1 MNVREAVTAY
11 LYKLVHNEER
21 GVVATLLLA
30 LLSGLSLLYGGVIA
44 LRLFL
49 YKRSILPR
57 HRLPC
62 RVISLGNIT
71 VGGTGKTPT
80 AQKLAAVI
88 RDQGFKVAVLN
99 RGYRAQWQVEIG
111 VVSDGSQIYMTAAEA
126 GDEAYQLA
134 KNLPGIPVLIGK
146 NRTLSGQYASE
157 VFQVDVVILDDGY
170 QHWQLAR
177 DFDIVLIDALN
188 IFGNNYLLPRGTLR
202 EPLRNLDRADAVLLT
217 KVDQSSNEALTTIR
231 ATLARYNAKA
241 VVVESIHSPQGFSEV
256 GCWYKDASTSILP
269 PDLLQGVKVLAFSGI
284 GNPSSFEQTLS
295 DLQLDMVAA
304 VRYPDHYDYAM
315 SEMQRLQQQAVDA
328 GAQALITTEKDA
340 VKIPAE
346 FIDSHRPLPVYVLTI
361 EVKLADDSN
370 GDALLNYI
378 RQVITNGSIQKQEE

>member
-1 MNVREAVTAY
+1 MNLREAITAY
-11 LYKLVHNEER
+11 LYRLVHDEER

-30 LLSGLSLLYGGVIA
+30 LLRVLSQIYGWAIS

-49 YKRSILPR
+49 YKKAIFSQ

-62 RVISLGNIT
+62 RVISIGNIT

-80 AQKLAAVI
+80 AQKLAATI
-88 RDQGFKVAVLN
+88 RDQGFKVAILN
-99 RGYRAQWQVEIG
+99 RGYRSDWKGEVG
-111 VVSDGSQIYMTAAEA
+111 VVSDGKHIYMTAGEA

-146 NRTLSGQYASE
+146 NRILSGQYASE
-157 VFQVDVVILDDGY
+157 VFKVDVVILDDGY

-177 DFDIVLIDALN
+177 DIDIVLIDALN

-202 EPLRNLDRADAVLLT
+202 EPLQNLDRADAVLLT
-217 KVDQSSNEALTTIR
+217 KVDQSSDAALTTIR
-231 ATLARYNAKA
+231 STLARYNDKA
-241 VVVESIHSPQGFSEV
+241 IVLESVHSPQGFSEV
-256 GCWYKDASTSILP
+256 ECWYKDASTAILP
-269 PDLLQGVKVLAFSGI
+269 PDTLKEVKVLAFSGI

-295 DLQLDMVAA
+295 DLATDMIAA

-315 SEMQRLQQQAVDA
+315 SEMQRLMQQAVDV
-328 GAQALITTEKDA
+328 GAQALVTTEKDA

-346 FIDSHRPLPVYVLTI
+346 FIHSHRPLPVYVLTI
-361 EVKLADDSN
+361 EVELTDSA
-370 GDALLNYI
+370 GEFIDYI
-378 RQVITNGSIQKQEE
+378 RQAITDGSIRKQEG

>member
-1 MNVREAVTAY
+1 MNLREAVTAY
-11 LYKLVHNEER
+11 LYRLVHDEER

-30 LLSGLSLLYGGVIA
+30 LLKVLSQVYGWVIS

-49 YKRSILPR
+49 YKKSILHQ

-88 RDQGFKVAVLN
+88 RDQGFKVAILN
-99 RGYRAQWQVEIG
+99 RGYRSDWKGKVG
-111 VVSDGSQIYMTAAEA
+111 VVSDGKHIYMTAGEA

-146 NRTLSGQYASE
+146 NRILSGQYASE
-157 VFQVDVVILDDGY
+157 FFKVDVVILDDGY

-202 EPLRNLDRADAVLLT
+202 EPLQSLDRADAVLLT
-217 KVDQSSNEALTTIR
+217 KVDQSSDEALTTIR
-231 ATLARYNAKA
+231 ATLTRYNDKA
-241 VVVESIHSPQGFSEV
+241 IVVESVHSPQGFGEV
-256 GCWYKDASTSILP
+256 ECWYKDASTAILP
-269 PDLLQGVKVLAFSGI
+269 PDALKGVKVLAFSGI

-295 DLQLDMVAA
+295 DLDLDMIAA

-315 SEMQRLQQQAVDA
+315 SEMQRLMQQAADI

-346 FIDSHRPLPVYVLTI
+346 FIHSHRPLPVYVLTI
-361 EVKLADDSN
+361 EVKLTDS
-370 GDALLNYI
+370 GGELMDYI
-378 RQVITNGSIQKQEE
+378 RQVITDGSIHKQEG